1 MWGEEPQLTFPG
13 LRAIHCKVSR
23 LICLQTTPL
32 HAWAKHFDLLGMAT
46 LPNVDLEKSG
56 TRKIQVVLKDRF
68 LFKACPEWVLPICLP
83 WPSVY
88 KVQTQHIARVSH
100 MISMGLTTY
109 PVGAVWYVHTS
120 PDHSDGVLDGFKRG
134 I

>member
-1 MWGEEPQLTFPG
+1 MLEQCSSERRDSQGWGEEPQLTFPG

-56 TRKIQVVLKDRF
+56 TQKIHSIKN
-68 LFKACPEWVLPICLP
+68 I
-83 WPSVY
+83 PS
-88 KVQTQHIARVSH
+88 
-100 MISMGLTTY
+100 L
-109 PVGAVWYVHTS
+109 S
-120 PDHSDGVLDGFKRG
+120 PAKE
-134 I
+134 